1 MRWHGDLK
9 PAKRRWLE
17 LPSLPAFSLGFSTC
31 SRWAVAAGV
40 RLRQGCAVVSALTR
54 PAYVRATLL
63 LLGVWAAIVG
73 LPSAA
78 AWVVHRPTAGSVAAW
93 MDSMDAHTPVRV
105 YRMAT
110 GDVVTLPLNDYLV
123 NVLAAEVS
131 PDAPPDA
138 MAAAAVAARTY
149 VLRALTHPQASG
161 PTFAAQRGADVTDSA
176 QLDLPWR
183 TIAEQERLFGPR
195 QAAYT
200 ARFQQAVLATDGF
213 ILTQNGAPVL
223 AFAFPVSAGRT
234 RDALAVLGQPV
245 SYLTSVACPDD
256 LAVAQQPDKR
266 LTPSQLAD
274 LLQLPEAAPNPAG
287 FTVSA
292 RDSAGYA
299 QTVTYDGRVWSGAE
313 FAARLGL
320 PSAHFQL
327 TSEGG
332 QLLVHCQGIGLG
344 LGMSLHE
351 ASVLAARGMSWRD
364 LLAHFYPGTTLT
376 QRP

>member
-1 MRWHGDLK
+1 MQRG
-9 PAKRRWLE
+9 
-17 LPSLPAFSLGFSTC
+17 G
-31 SRWAVAAGV
+31 AA
-40 RLRQGCAVVSALTR
+40 VSALTR
-54 PAYVRATLL
+54 PAYVRAILL
-63 LLGVWAAIVG
+63 LAGVWTAMVG
-73 LPSAA
+73 IPGAA

-93 MDSMDAHTPVRV
+93 LDSVDAHTPVRV
-105 YRMAT
+105 YRMET

-138 MAAAAVAARTY
+138 LAAAAVAARTY
-149 VLRALTHPQASG
+149 VIRALTHPQASG

-183 TIAEQERLFGPR
+183 TIADQERQFGAH

-200 ARFQQAVLATDGF
+200 ARFQQAVLATDGQ
-213 ILTQNGAPVL
+213 ILTQQGAPIL
-223 AFAFPVSAGRT
+223 AFAFPISAGQT

-245 SYLTSVACPDD
+245 SYLTPVACPDD
-256 LAVAQQPDKR
+256 PPVAQQPDKR

-292 RDSAGYA
+292 RDGAGYA

-327 TSEGG
+327 AAEGG
-332 QLLVHCQGIGLG
+332 QLVVHCQGVGLG

-351 ASVLAARGMSWRD
+351 ASVLAARGMGWRD
-364 LLAHFYPGTTLT
+364 LLAHFYPGTTLM
-376 QRP
+376 QRA